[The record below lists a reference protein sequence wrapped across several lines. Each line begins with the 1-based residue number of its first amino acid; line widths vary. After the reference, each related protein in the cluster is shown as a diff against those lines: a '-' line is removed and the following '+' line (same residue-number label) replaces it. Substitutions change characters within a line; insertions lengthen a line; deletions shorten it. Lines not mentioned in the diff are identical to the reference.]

1 MRLKELVPPI
11 ALSLLRT
18 VSTQVRIN
26 RNMLSSSDSDS
37 LPASP
42 SEDNFAHLQLG
53 KTKQKCCFIG
63 SFATNRTG
71 FRQAG

>member
-11 ALSLLRT
+11 SFSLLWT
-18 VSTQVRIN
+18 VNTQVRIN

-37 LPASP
+37 LLSSP

-63 SFATNRTG
+63 SFATNKTG